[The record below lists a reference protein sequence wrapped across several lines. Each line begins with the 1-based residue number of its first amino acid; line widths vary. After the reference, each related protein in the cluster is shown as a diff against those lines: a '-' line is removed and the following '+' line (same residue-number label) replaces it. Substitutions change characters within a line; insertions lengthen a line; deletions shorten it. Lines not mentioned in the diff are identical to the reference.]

1 MPAKLDDELKNQQ
14 SAQLCN
20 RVRTKADE
28 PNFCRYFRANATIKI
43 FHSNAVVTIFLE
55 VFLLN
60 AAVKVFLHL
69 CSGENNSAG
78 ISALMP
84 QLNKFFTVKLFL
96 CKCHAYETF

>member
-1 MPAKLDDELKNQQ
+1 MFKGIINVISGNVPAQLDDELKNQQ

-43 FHSNAVVTIFLE
+43 FHSNAVVTIILQ

-78 ISALMP
+78 ISA
-84 QLNKFFTVKLFL
+84 
-96 CKCHAYETF
+96 